1 MGILNESMEAP
12 DFSLPGSDGNTHKLS
27 DYIGRNVVLFFY
39 PKDNTP
45 GWTKE
50 AVSFKEHLK
59 TLDELNTIVLG
70 ISKDNLNSHEKFINK
85 HELNYILLSDVDKV
99 VCELYNVLKEKT
111 MFGKKSI
118 GIERSTFIINKDGNI
133 AKIFRKVKV
142 DGHVESVVDFISNM

>member
-1 MGILNESMEAP
+1 METLKENTKAP
-12 DFSLPGSDGNTHKLS
+12 DFSLPGSDGKTHKLS
-27 DYIGRNVVLFFY
+27 DYIGKNVVLYFY

-45 GWTKE
+45 GCTKE
-50 AVSFKEHLK
+50 ALAFKEHLK
-59 TLDELNTIVLG
+59 DLDNLNTVVLG
-70 ISKDNLNSHEKFINK
+70 ISKDNLTSHEKFINK

-142 DGHVESVVDFISNM
+142 DGHIESVIDFISNM